1 MVQYVKRF
9 FDRLS
14 FAARLLFTATLALMV
29 AGIAMLSISA
39 RQEAVDSQ
47 EDLTTELTTQLS
59 ILPPALSEVVVIGDY
74 TTLQQLLDNHVKSP
88 NIAKIQYRD
97 TSGTLLESKKTSS
110 LPVAPEWF
118 IKTFNFQDITAKNT
132 VKVGGRDYGEL
143 SVTLNAQ
150 PLAYRTWQRLLSH
163 LAILG
168 LAVGVDFLGI
178 WLVLR
183 SGLKPLLRLEE
194 GVNSLATGKL
204 FTHLQTDG
212 SPEISKLIKAF
223 NETAIKLNQVISHVK
238 FAAEHVTTGSQLIT
252 SNTEELFQG
261 SSQQAISAEEV
272 SSAMTHVTEGIQQN
286 VSNALKMEE
295 IALKSAQEALE
306 SGETVQQAVVAM
318 KKISQKIVVVE
329 EISRQTRILS
339 LNAAIEASRAKEHGK
354 GFSVVAAEVRN
365 LAERSQL
372 AAKEISDLTHSSVLI
387 AEQAAQM
394 LNQLVPNIQKTAQL
408 IQEINLA
415 SQTQRNNTTQINYA
429 MQQLNDIIQQNA
441 AISEQLSATAQEF
454 SGQAEQLK
462 HSVAF
467 FQIET

>member
-1 MVQYVKRF
+1 MIQYVKHF

-14 FAARLLFTATLALMV
+14 FAARLLFTAMLALMV
-29 AGIAMLSISA
+29 AGIAMLFISA
-39 RQEAVDSQ
+39 RQEALDSQ
-47 EDLTTELTTQLS
+47 QDLTTELTTQLS

-74 TTLQQLLDNHVKSP
+74 TTLQQLLDNHIKSP
-88 NIAKIQYRD
+88 NIARIQYRD
-97 TSGTLLESKKTSS
+97 TSGTTLESKKTSS
-110 LPVAPEWF
+110 LPVPPEWF
-118 IKTFNFQDITAKNT
+118 IKTFQFQDITDKNM
-132 VKVGGRDYGEL
+132 VKVGGREYGEL

-168 LAVGVDFLGI
+168 LAVGLDFLGI

-183 SGLKPLLRLEE
+183 FGLKPLTRLEE
-194 GVNSLATGKL
+194 GVHSLATGKL

-212 SPEISKLIKAF
+212 SPEISKVIKAF
-223 NETAIKLNQVISHVK
+223 NDTATKLNQVISNVK
-238 FAAEHVTTGSQLIT
+238 SAAESVTTGSQVMS
-252 SNTEELFQG
+252 SNTEELFHG
-261 SSQQAISAEEV
+261 STQQAIAAEEV
-272 SSAMTHVTEGIQQN
+272 SSSMTHVTEGIQQN
-286 VSNALKMEE
+286 VSNALQMEG

-306 SGETVQQAVVAM
+306 SGETVQEAVVAM
-318 KKISQKIVVVE
+318 KKVSQKIIVIE

-339 LNAAIEASRAKEHGK
+339 LNAAIEASRAREHGK

-372 AAKEISDLTHSSVLI
+372 AAKEIGDLTHSSVLI
-387 AEQAAQM
+387 AEKAAQM

-415 SQTQRNNTTQINYA
+415 SRIQRNNATQINYA

-467 FQIET
+467 FQIEM